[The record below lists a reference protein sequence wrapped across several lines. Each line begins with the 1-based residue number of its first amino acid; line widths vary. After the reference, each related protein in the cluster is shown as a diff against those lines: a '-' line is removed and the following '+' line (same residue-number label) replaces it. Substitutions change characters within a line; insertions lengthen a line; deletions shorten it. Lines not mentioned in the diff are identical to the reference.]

1 MITSNQIDKGL
12 STVVKGA
19 NIVKGLSRLAKRNS
33 IMKMADPGM
42 YQYPIFM
49 SESIETPI
57 AMAIAKAYQ
66 QTYAASVVTAYSLN
80 PVMNMKNYKEV
91 TDFVQKFHS
100 NSGIPSNFTAAGN
113 TVGINASESFTIDI
127 ADATIVNDIPE
138 CVTEA
143 LSIRAWDRIED
154 QVTMESLNDMYRP
167 YDRTQRIMGEKIQT
181 LKKANEAIS
190 DTVKKI
196 YNFADDANSVYNDP
210 NSKSNVPI
218 NGGRRVTTKT
228 NTHHQFDPY
237 GIKTDTTISETKTE
251 DVKPAINRNFNNG
264 VVRNDKLEALEPT
277 MINVQIVCHSEKTGQ
292 FMQNLTLGVKAM
304 VRTINTNLMIASMV
318 EACKSSNRIFSFL
331 KWTKG
336 EKKTLDFV
344 LGISSAK
351 KKALEKNAKMEV
363 RVLRQSQKRKK
374 NNMIGKFL
382 NNEVLPTLSIVLT
395 TYEVLKIK
403 EICGVDLNL
412 LEQAVKLMNKYY
424 LLSIAIYDTEQN
436 TLKVLFDCDDDW
448 SYVSV
453 ATMKSMVNKTND
465 ILNQNEILKLFG
477 RR

>member
-1 MITSNQIDKGL
+1 MITPNQIDKGL
-12 STVVKGA
+12 GTVVKGA
-19 NIVKGLSRLAKRNS
+19 NIVKGLSKLAKRNS

-42 YQYPIFM
+42 YQYPILM
-49 SESIETPI
+49 SESIEAPV

-66 QTYAASVVTAYSLN
+66 QTFASSVVTAYSLN

-100 NSGIPSNFTAAGN
+100 NSGIPSNFAAAGN
-113 TVGINASESFTIDI
+113 TVGITSESFTIDV
-127 ADATIVNDIPE
+127 ADATIASDIPE
-138 CVTEA
+138 YAIEA
-143 LSIRAWDRIED
+143 LNIRAWDNIED
-154 QVTMESLNDMYRP
+154 QVTMESLNNMYRP
-167 YDRTQRIMGEKIQT
+167 YDRTKRVMEEKISS

-190 DTVKKI
+190 DTLKDI
-196 YNFADDANSVYNDP
+196 YNFADDANKVYNDP
-210 NSKSNVPI
+210 GSKSNVPI
-218 NGGRRVTTKT
+218 SGGRRVTTKT
-228 NTHHQFDPY
+228 NTHNQYDPY
-237 GIKTDTTISETKTE
+237 GILTDKTISETKTE
-251 DVKPAINRNFNNG
+251 DVKPPINRNFNNS
-264 VVRNDKLEALEPT
+264 VIRNDKLEMMEPT
-277 MINVQIVCHSEKTGQ
+277 MVNVQIVCHSEKTGQ

-304 VRTINTNLMIASMV
+304 TRLINSNLLIASMV
-318 EACKSSNRIFSFL
+318 EACKSSNKIFSFL

-351 KKALEKNAKMEV
+351 KKALEKNAKMEI

-424 LLSIAIYDTEQN
+424 LISIAIYDTEQN

-453 ATMKSMVNKTND
+453 AAMKSMVNKTND

>member
-1 MITSNQIDKGL
+1 MITSKSIDKSL
-12 STVVKGA
+12 DNVVKGA

-49 SESIETPI
+49 SDSIETPV
-57 AMAIAKAYQ
+57 AIAISKAYQ
-66 QTYAASVVTAYSLN
+66 QTYASSVVTAYSLN
-80 PVMNMKNYKEV
+80 PVMNMKDYREV

-100 NSGIPSNFTAAGN
+100 NSGVPSNFTAAGN
-113 TVGINASESFTIDI
+113 VLGLKASESMTIDI
-127 ADATIVNDIPE
+127 TDASITKDIPDV
-138 CVTEA
+138 VTEA
-143 LSIRAWDRIED
+143 LNIRAWDRVED
-154 QVTMESLNDMYRP
+154 QITMESLNDMYRP
-167 YDRTQRIMGEKIQT
+167 YDRTQRIINEKIQS
-181 LKKANEAIS
+181 LKIANEDFA
-190 DTVKKI
+190 DVAKKI
-196 YNFADDANSVYNDP
+196 YDFADDANSVYNNP
-210 NSKSNVPI
+210 GSKSNVPI
-218 NGGRRVTTKT
+218 SGGRRVTTKT
-228 NTHHQFDPY
+228 NTHHMYDPF
-237 GIKTDTTISETKTE
+237 GVKTDTTISQTKSE
-251 DVKPAINRNFNNG
+251 EIKPPINRNFNNS
-264 VVRNDKLEALEPT
+264 VIRNDKLEALEPT

-304 VRTINTNLMIASMV
+304 VRMVNSNLMIASMV

-351 KKALEKNAKMEV
+351 KKALEKNAKMEI

-453 ATMKSMVNKTND
+453 AAMKSMVNKTND